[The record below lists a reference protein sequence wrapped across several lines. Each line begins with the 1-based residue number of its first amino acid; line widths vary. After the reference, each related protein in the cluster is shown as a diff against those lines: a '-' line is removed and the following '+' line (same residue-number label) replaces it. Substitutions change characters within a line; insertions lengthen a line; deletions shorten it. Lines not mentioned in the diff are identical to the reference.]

1 MSLYLTNVGTVVYNV
16 PTVPNWV
23 DLLKQCYC

>member
-23 DLLKQCYC
+23 HLLKQRYC